1 MGGSPTTTDRLH
13 YERQLWQARTH
24 PVAGVDEAG
33 RGPLAGPVLVAAV
46 ILPPEWAAAG
56 VPPEFLKLNDSKK
69 LSADARARF
78 FDLITG
84 HLDLRFAI
92 VPVEPDVI
100 DRINILAATH
110 QGMNEALEHL
120 SPKPAHALID
130 GNPVPSLRWP
140 QTAIVKGD
148 SLSYSIAAASV
159 LAKVTRDR
167 RMLEADLSYPGYGF
181 AQHKG
186 YPTAEH
192 LAAIARLGPCPI
204 HRRSFAPLRQP
215 EPDLFT
221 R

>member
-1 MGGSPTTTDRLH
+1 MGGSSTTTDRLH

-69 LSADARARF
+69 LTADARTRF

-84 HLDLRFAI
+84 HSDLRFAI

-100 DRINILAATH
+100 DRINILAASH
-110 QGMNEALEHL
+110 QGMNEALEGL
-120 SPKPAHALID
+120 TPRPVHALID

-167 RMLEADLSYPGYGF
+167 RMMEADLAYPGYGF

>member
-1 MGGSPTTTDRLH
+1 
-13 YERQLWQARTH
+13 
-24 PVAGVDEAG
+24 VAGVDEAG

-46 ILPPEWAAAG
+46 ILPPEWGEAG

-69 LSADARARF
+69 LTADARSRF

-84 HLDLRFAI
+84 HPDLRFAI

-110 QGMNEALEHL
+110 QGMNEALEGL
-120 SPKPAHALID
+120 TPRPLHALID

-167 RMLEADLSYPGYGF
+167 RMMEADLSYPGYGF

>member
-1 MGGSPTTTDRLH
+1 MGSPATTTDRLH
-13 YERQLWQARTH
+13 HERQLWQARIH

-33 RGPLAGPVLVAAV
+33 HGPLAGPVLVAAV
-46 ILPPEWAAAG
+46 ILPPGWAATG
-56 VPPEFLKLNDSKK
+56 VPTEFLKLNDSKK
-69 LSADARARF
+69 LTADARSRF
-78 FDLITG
+78 FDRITA
-84 HLDLRFAI
+84 HPEIRFSI
-92 VPVEPDVI
+92 VAVEPDVI

-110 QGMNEALEHL
+110 QGMNEALDRL
-120 SPKPAHALID
+120 APRPTHALVD

-140 QTAIVKGD
+140 QTALVKGD
-148 SLSYSIAAASV
+148 SLSYSIAAASI

-167 RMLEADLSYPGYGF
+167 RLLEADQCYPGYGF

-192 LAAIARLGPCPI
+192 LAAILRLGPCPI

-215 EPDLFT
+215 EPDLFN

>member
-1 MGGSPTTTDRLH
+1 MGGPPTTTDRLH
-13 YERQLWQARTH
+13 HERQLWNAGTY

-46 ILPPEWAAAG
+46 ILPPEWGEAG

-69 LSADARARF
+69 LTADARSRF

-84 HLDLRFAI
+84 HPDLRFAI

-110 QGMNEALEHL
+110 QGMNEALEGL
-120 SPKPAHALID
+120 TPRPLHALID

-167 RMLEADLSYPGYGF
+167 RMMEADLSYPGYGF